1 MADEGFGVTVTFDTG
16 FCAEILSVGW
26 DGLERGDIET
36 SHSGTSG
43 GWRTFQ
49 PSDLK
54 NPGEV
59 SVELQFD
66 PDAEPPIEAAAET
79 VTVTFPIP
87 PGGNTA
93 ATWACSGY
101 LRSMSA
107 AVPYDGKMTATAVI
121 KFSGEPTFTAGT

>member
-1 MADEGFGVTVTFDTG
+1 MADEGFGTTITFQTG
-16 FCAEILSVGW
+16 FFAEIMSVGW

-36 SHSGTSG
+36 SHMTTSS

-54 NPGEV
+54 NPGELT
-59 SVELQFD
+59 VEISFD
-66 PDAEPPIEAAAET
+66 PDEAPPITAAAET

-87 PGGNTA
+87 TGGNTA

-101 LRSMSA
+101 MKSMSN
-107 AVPYDGKMTATAVI
+107 AVPFDGKMTATCVI
-121 KFSGEPTFTAGT
+121 KFSGVPTFTPGT